1 MVNSRAKGKRGERNF
16 LNALKDHHPGIK
28 PNREEQAAD
37 GGLDFVNTG
46 EFAYE
51 VKCGKQCKII
61 KIKKWLDQLNTEC
74 PPTKSIQVLL
84 IKPDREDAYV
94 VMSYASYDK
103 LLHRA
108 LNPIHILETA
118 SGTHTD
124 SND

>member
-16 LNALKDHHPGIK
+16 INALRDHHPGIK

-94 VMSYASYDK
+94 IMPYSSYDK
-103 LLHRA
+103 LLLRA
-108 LNPIHILETA
+108 SNLTYTLKPAN
-118 SGTHTD
+118 GTHIN